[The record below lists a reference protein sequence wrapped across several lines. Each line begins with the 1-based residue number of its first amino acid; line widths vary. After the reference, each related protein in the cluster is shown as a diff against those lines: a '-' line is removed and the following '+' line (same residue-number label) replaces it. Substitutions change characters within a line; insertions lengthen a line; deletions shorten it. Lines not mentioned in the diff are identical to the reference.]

1 MLLLSVLSLV
11 FSTFEHPTA
20 KIVPESTHHLSSAA
34 VNSSIS
40 GVSTYRTP
48 LPAKL
53 TKQKASKVIDDMR
66 QALLKH
72 VPYAKNCTIREAAG
86 IQSQGYIQ
94 KFKNGNINTVTPT
107 VRKLYAYL
115 QTRQWIRSC

>member
-1 MLLLSVLSLV
+1 MLLLSVLSLI
-11 FSTFEHPTA
+11 FSTSERPSVKVA
-20 KIVPESTHHLSSAA
+20 SAITPLA
-34 VNSSIS
+34 GGGSNSIS
-40 GVSTYRTP
+40 AVLIYRTP
-48 LPAKL
+48 LPANL
-53 TKQKASKVIDDMR
+53 SKQKAAKVIDEMR
-66 QALLKH
+66 KALLKH

-107 VRKLYAYL
+107 VRNLYAYL